1 MKKDDT
7 TSVCFYFEVHQP
19 FRLRKD
25 FHVKRFSLLNRTLF
39 DQYFDDKVNK
49 ALFNR
54 IAEKCYFPTNEIL
67 LKKIDQFK
75 KDRRQ
80 FKVSFGL
87 TGIFLEQ
94 CERYNPDLLESFKQL
109 VETGCVELL
118 NETYYHSISSLYTAK
133 REEFLEQ
140 VALHQQIIQDLFNY
154 TATAFINTECLFNN
168 SIARTV
174 EELGYKVI
182 LTEGVDWVLDN
193 WKSPNYVYKP
203 PSNTCKQ
210 LRILLRNYKLT
221 DDIAFRFSSRNW
233 SEWPLTAGK
242 YASWLSSTSG
252 QCINLFM
259 DYETFGEHHWDD
271 SGIHWFLL
279 ALPDEILKYKNLDF
293 ATPSEIAEKNSPV
306 GGEISIGDYD
316 TISWADERRST
327 ESWIGNW
334 MQQATYHEL
343 LALEKP
349 VKELGDNNLLEIW
362 RYLQASDHLYY
373 IATFGGGPGEVHSY
387 FSPYYDPFEA
397 YAVYT
402 RILSDFA
409 RVVSERRNQNM
420 VTSND
425 IK

>member
-54 IAEKCYFPTNEIL
+54 IAEKCYFPANEIL

-80 FKVSFGL
+80 LKVSFGL

-334 MQQATYHEL
+334 MQHATYHEL

-420 VTSND
+420 VTSNE